1 MVFIALPA
9 LQRSQRDTQRKND
22 LNRVLAAVKQYQ
34 ANNKGL
40 VPPTYESTN
49 FVGTYLRAK
58 GEELKDP
65 DGNDYFFRPANIGS
79 LPTMPT
85 SRTYE
90 SGGVTMSV
98 IYVTRQAKC
107 SNNNNT
113 VANTGS
119 NNAAYSIVLECVCA
133 YCVNN

>member
-34 ANNKGL
+34 ANNMGL

-58 GEELKDP
+58 GEEFKDP
-65 DGNDYFFRPANIGS
+65 DGNDYFFRAANIGS
-79 LPTMPT
+79 LPTLPTMPT
-85 SRTYE
+85 TRT
-90 SGGVTMSV
+90 
-98 IYVTRQAKC
+98 
-107 SNNNNT
+107 
-113 VANTGS
+113 
-119 NNAAYSIVLECVCA
+119 
-133 YCVNN
+133 